1 MNIHFE
7 NLKITETMIGVK
19 FKFVCVLP
27 PFEDWNF
34 QEGRRKRASEEKMN
48 EEIDIINDDS
58 DKSFILQTVNEIYCL
73 HGNKRSKEEIIY
85 KVSTEWGKYLI
96 ETQNIMKSVMQK
108 KSLFRCKI
116 YKIISMLSCPH
127 FCPHFSR

>member
-48 EEIDIINDDS
+48 EEIDIVNDDS
-58 DKSFILQTVNEIYCL
+58 DKSFILQTVNEIYCFL
-73 HGNKRSKEEIIY
+73 GNKKSKEEIIY
-85 KVSTEWGKYLI
+85 EVSTEWGKYLI
-96 ETQNIMKSVMQK
+96 ETQNNMQSVMQK
-108 KSLFRCKI
+108 K
-116 YKIISMLSCPH
+116 IIIQMQNL
-127 FCPHFSR
+127 